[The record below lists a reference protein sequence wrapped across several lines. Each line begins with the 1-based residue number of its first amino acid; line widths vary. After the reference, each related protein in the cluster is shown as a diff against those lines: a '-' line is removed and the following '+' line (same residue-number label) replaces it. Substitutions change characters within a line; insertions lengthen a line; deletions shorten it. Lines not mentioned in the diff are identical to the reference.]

1 MASPPGAAQPLVNA
15 HTHLELG
22 CFAHLC
28 PPEGGASF
36 VPWILGLL
44 KARQEIAAQ
53 GAAPFRAAAE
63 AGIAALRASGATT
76 VGDIS
81 TTGDSVEPLLDSGL
95 SGVVYYEVLGLLRND
110 ALKRLDEARRRIH
123 GWRRHEGAMRVG
135 LTIHAP
141 YSCHPDLFREGVRWC
156 LSEGVPL
163 CVHAA
168 ESPAETKL
176 VKYGTGGF
184 LELLRAAGVP
194 GFAPSG
200 LSPIAYLEDLGVLEA
215 RPLLVHCVEV
225 SDEDVARIARAG
237 ASVAHCPRS
246 NARLR
251 CRRMPLEKFLAAGV
265 PVALGTDSLA
275 SSPSLD
281 VREEAEAAVTL
292 HAGLV
297 PPDTIRAL
305 LRASQPLTPHPSPL

>member
-1 MASPPGAAQPLVNA
+1 VDSLPGAAPPLVNA

-22 CFAHLC
+22 CLAHLC
-28 PPEGGASF
+28 PPEGGAAF
-36 VPWILGLL
+36 VPWILGLVR
-44 KARQEIAAQ
+44 ARQKIAAQ
-53 GAAPFRAAAE
+53 GSAPFRAAVE
-63 AGIAALRASGATT
+63 AGIAALRASGAAT

-95 SGVVYYEVLGLLRND
+95 SGVVYYEVLGLRRD
-110 ALKRLDEARRRIH
+110 QALKDLDEARRRIE
-123 GWRRHEGAMRVG
+123 GWRRREGAMRVG

-156 LSEGVPL
+156 LSEAVPL

-168 ESPAETKL
+168 ESPAETQMIR
-176 VKYGTGGF
+176 YGTGGF
-184 LELLRAAGVP
+184 LELLQAMGVP
-194 GFAPSG
+194 GFTPAG
-200 LSPIAYLEDLGVLEA
+200 LSPIAYLEDLGVLA
-215 RPLLVHCVEV
+215 AQPLLVHCVEV
-225 SDEDVARIARAG
+225 SDEDVARLARAG

-251 CRRMPLEKFLAAGV
+251 CGRMPLEKFLAAGV
-265 PVALGTDSLA
+265 PVVLGTDSLA

-281 VREEAEAAVTL
+281 VREEAEAAVAL

-297 PPDTIRAL
+297 PAEAIRAL
-305 LRASQPLTPHPSPL
+305 LWASHPLTSNPSPL